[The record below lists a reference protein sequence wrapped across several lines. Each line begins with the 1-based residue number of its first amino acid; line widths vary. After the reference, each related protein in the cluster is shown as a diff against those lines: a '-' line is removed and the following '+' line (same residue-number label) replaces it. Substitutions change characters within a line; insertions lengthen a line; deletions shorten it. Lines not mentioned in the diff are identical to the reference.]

1 VLFRVLQEH
10 LTTFLSTA
18 ADAHDGVGVPKFVE
32 KELRAFLKCGVL
44 AHGFAL
50 LRCADCKHDHVV
62 GLSCKGRGFCSRCGG
77 RRMTEQAAHLVDHV
91 VPFVPMRQWVLTLPH
106 RLRYRLGYDHGLC
119 KQLLRIFVRAL
130 RDHYRMKTGEPL
142 GEIGCNTFIH
152 RFNSALA
159 LAPHFHTMIPDGVFV
174 RDGQGG
180 VRFVQAGETS
190 NLDVDEVM
198 ARCAPLF
205 NALLRRRGLQ
215 DDNHESD
222 ADVDPLALDAPALAA
237 LYAGS
242 VTRRAA
248 LGPNAGK
255 AILKVGADPNA
266 PWVDIKRPRHSQQDG
281 FDLHASHAL
290 PAEDRDGLERMLRY
304 GARPAIA
311 QQRLSLLADGRVS
324 LELKRP
330 YHDGTTHLVFEPL
343 VFIERLAALVPKP
356 NKNLVIYSGVL
367 APNAKLRSAVVAYG
381 RPVPVAAS
389 NTNAVDVEAP
399 PTDTATAPSDAA
411 AVSKPKKPKSGR
423 PNYRWPELM
432 RRSFGID
439 VLQCKDCGGVM
450 KLIDIVTH
458 PRAIRGILKSL
469 GLPTEPPFTQP
480 SRAPPDDYLDSA

>member
-1 VLFRVLQEH
+1 
-10 LTTFLSTA
+10 
-18 ADAHDGVGVPKFVE
+18 
-32 KELRAFLKCGVL
+32 
-44 AHGFAL
+44 
-50 LRCADCKHDHVV
+50 
-62 GLSCKGRGFCSRCGG
+62 
-77 RRMTEQAAHLVDHV
+77 
-91 VPFVPMRQWVLTLPH
+91 MRQWVLTLPH
-106 RLRYRLGYDHGLC
+106 RLRYRLGYDHLLC
-119 KQLLRIFVRAL
+119 KQILRIFVRAL
-130 RDHYRMKTGEPL
+130 RDHYRMKTGEPQ
-142 GEIGCNTFIH
+142 GEIGCITFIH
-152 RFNSALA
+152 RFNSALG
-159 LAPHFHTMIPDGVFV
+159 LAPHNHTMVPDGVFV

-180 VRFVQAGETS
+180 VRFVQAGATTD
-190 NLDVDEVM
+190 LDVAEVM
-198 ARCAPLF
+198 ARIAPEV
-205 NALLRRRGLQ
+205 NALLRRRGLL
-215 DDNHESD
+215 DDNHDSD
-222 ADVDPLALDAPALAA
+222 ADADALSRDAPALAA
-237 LYAGS
+237 CYAGS

-255 AILKVGADPNA
+255 AIVKVGADPNA

-290 PAEDRDGLERMLRY
+290 PAEDRDALERMLRY

-311 QQRLSLLADGRVS
+311 QERLSLLADGRVS

-330 YHDGTTHLVFEPL
+330 YHDGTTRLVFEPL
-343 VFIERLAALVPKP
+343 VFVERLAALVPKP

-389 NTNAVDVEAP
+389 NTNAIDAEAQ
-399 PTDTATAPSDAA
+399 PTDTATTDAATVPSDAA
-411 AVSKPKKPKSGR
+411 PLSKPKNPKSGR

-469 GLPTEPPFTQP
+469 GLPTEPALAHP